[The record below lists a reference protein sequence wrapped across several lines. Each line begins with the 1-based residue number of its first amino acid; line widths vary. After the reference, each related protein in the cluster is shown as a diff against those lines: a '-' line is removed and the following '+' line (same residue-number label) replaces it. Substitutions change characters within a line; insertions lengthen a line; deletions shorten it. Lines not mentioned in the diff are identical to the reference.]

1 MSRETGFY
9 LDFSDF
15 DKKFYQ
21 LVKNAIPDD
30 ARKGLFNAMNALLED
45 SVNLPPQAPF
55 EFGGLWGS
63 KGGTVEV
70 EMKGKDMS
78 VVGGFNSKYAAYQH
92 EGERKDGTHK
102 VKKYTTDK
110 GASQP
115 GPKFMQS
122 KMAQFKEAYMELV
135 AKAIRRGGR

>member
-15 DKKFYQ
+15 DKNFYQ
-21 LVKNAIPDD
+21 LATNAIPND
-30 ARKGLFNAMNALLED
+30 ARKGLYNAMNELLED
-45 SVNLPPQAPF
+45 SVTKPPQAPK
-55 EFGGLWGS
+55 EFGDLWAS

-70 EMKGKDMS
+70 ETKGKELS
-78 VVGGFNSKYAAYQH
+78 VSGGFNIKYAHRQH
-92 EGERKDGTHK
+92 EAEPGTY
-102 VKKYTTDK
+102 KYTRDK

-122 KMAQFKEAYMELV
+122 KMAMFFKKYMEIV
-135 AKAIRRGGR
+135 AETIRRRAK